1 MSGGIIEY
9 FFTSCE
15 LGSILKSMYPGT
27 VEDGHG
33 RKAIFP
39 GQHMSK
45 PGDEKKVIGSPYIN
59 GSVHTSKPK
68 KSTD

>member
-1 MSGGIIEY
+1 M
-9 FFTSCE
+9 
-15 LGSILKSMYPGT
+15 LKNILKSMYPGT
-27 VEDGHG
+27 VEDAHG

-39 GQHMSK
+39 GPHMSK
-45 PGDEKKVIGSPYIN
+45 PGDEKKVTGSAYIN